1 MQLGFEMT
9 GGYAGVFAAKPLS
22 YRVVVDDLPEPD
34 RGRLR
39 QSVDASGL
47 LQAAPGEPGPPPRP
61 DVMTYTL
68 TITTEGR
75 TRRFTFDDI
84 TVPPAVRPLLEE
96 LQRRAIAER
105 AGGT

>member
-1 MQLGFEMT
+1 
-9 GGYAGVFAAKPLS
+9 
-22 YRVVVDDLPEPD
+22 
-34 RGRLR
+34 
-39 QSVDASGL
+39 
-47 LQAAPGEPGPPPRP
+47 
-61 DVMTYTL
+61 MTYTL
-68 TITTEGR
+68 TIPTEGR

>member
-9 GGYAGVFAAKPLS
+9 GGYSGVFAAKPLS
-22 YRVVVDDLPEPD
+22 YRVAVDDLPEPE

-47 LQAAPGEPGPPPRP
+47 LQAAPVEPGPPPRP

-68 TITTEGR
+68 TITAEGR
-75 TRRFTFDDI
+75 TRRFTFDDM
-84 TVPPAVRPLLEE
+84 TAPPAVRPLLEE
-96 LQRRAIAER
+96 LQRRAIAQR
-105 AGGT
+105 ASGG